1 MAGRHDCRPAVFDSI
16 RLLPIRNRNCDQ
28 RQQLEQR
35 QRPYARRLP
44 PGSSQM
50 PHAAGRMI
58 ASAATLRLSRPPAPL
73 LCRLRS
79 RCASYQY
86 CRELPHDAFKK
97 EGKREKVACSRRS
110 RNDA

>member
-1 MAGRHDCRPAVFDSI
+1 MAGRHDCRPAVFDSM

-58 ASAATLRLSRPPAPL
+58 ASAATLTTVPAASTAAVPPQKPLRVVSILSRTT
-73 LCRLRS
+73 S
-79 RCASYQY
+79 RRA
-86 CRELPHDAFKK
+86 LKK
-97 EGKREKVACSRRS
+97 EGKRGKSGIFQKK
-110 RNDA
+110 